1 MDGRLLIGDVVGG
14 DGVGDGVGDGAGS
27 EGRVIATGHHWQE
40 LSG

>member
-1 MDGRLLIGDVVGG
+1 MTDGVGAQVVGG
-14 DGVGDGVGDGAGS
+14 DEVGDGAGS